1 MVPIKWVI
9 GVFAGAI
16 LLASYFLTTEAFQ
29 VEYRRFA
36 KYGVSGGTYS
46 LTTEEISGWFTNISK
61 TGTGNVTVTFQAFPS
76 TPWCGCNAETNA
88 VQCQVTATTTTSA
101 VVKMWAPS
109 VLLGIANAADS
120 NFGLICVQ
128 GAN

>member
-1 MVPIKWVI
+1 MIRIKVLIGMFLVFLVI
-9 GVFAGAI
+9 LSW
-16 LLASYFLTTEAFQ
+16 LLLSDATN

-36 KYGVSGGTYS
+36 RYTVAGGTYS
-46 LTTEEISGWFTNISK
+46 LANEEIPGWFTNIAK
-61 TGTGNVTVTFQAFPS
+61 TSTGFVTVTFQAYPA
-76 TPWCGCNAETNA
+76 TPFCGCNAETNA
-88 VQCQVTATTTTSA
+88 VQCQVTATTTTTA

-109 VLLGIANAADS
+109 VLLGIANPADS